1 MMSNLLSFDRLNIST
16 IVYGINIYAS
26 TCSTLNK
33 DYITNATESRE
44 DFKRIPFLPF
54 SCRVRVLSTVLGFQN
69 APFKNY
75 SGNLYRLL
83 HSFFFGF
90 SSNPYRTTTGY
101 QTEIKLTF
109 KLSRQDYH
117 RISDRN

>member
-26 TCSTLNK
+26 VCSTLNK

-44 DFKRIPFLPF
+44 DFKRITFLHY

-75 SGNLYRLL
+75 SENLYRLL
-83 HSFFFGF
+83 HSFFLDFQVI
-90 SSNPYRTTTGY
+90 PTGLPRDIR
-101 QTEIKLTF
+101 QKL
-109 KLSRQDYH
+109 
-117 RISDRN
+117 N

>member
-26 TCSTLNK
+26 VCSTLNK
-33 DYITNATESRE
+33 DYILMPPKVAKTSKES
-44 DFKRIPFLPF
+44 PFFTLMQGTGLID
-54 SCRVRVLSTVLGFQN
+54 RVRVPKRSIQKLLRKFVPA
-69 APFKNY
+69 APF
-75 SGNLYRLL
+75 
-83 HSFFFGF
+83 FFFGF

-109 KLSRQDYH
+109 KLSLQDYH